1 MSQPARFCIRCGA
14 AVPVA
19 DSRFCFS
26 CGAEIVSPGLIA
38 EQSPLPAPEP
48 HEEPP
53 AAPSPRPDQQRSTGF
68 TNDKP
73 SPEWWTPGLRRNV
86 RIAAEL
92 FGIWWIVNILVDI
105 LFGYPVNPIAG
116 FVVAGGYFWW
126 RCWLRNPRQTPS
138 SEPPPAARYASDRES
153 PSAPR
158 PTPDREAHAVRHL
171 TPEHR
176 IPPGLVL
183 ERNRQAVVA
192 LVCGIVAMLLAIFP
206 GLFYIAWF
214 PGGLALLLG
223 LKARKK
229 PNRRKL
235 ASSGLGLG
243 IVSLIFA
250 ISYASVLIPIMFW
263 GYDPRR

>member
-38 EQSPLPAPEP
+38 EQSPRPAQEP

-53 AAPSPRPDQQRSTGF
+53 AAPPPRPDQQRSTGF

-73 SPEWWTPGLRRNV
+73 SPEWWTPGLRRKL

-92 FGIWWIVNILVDI
+92 FGIWWIANILAAI

-126 RCWLRNPRQTPS
+126 RCWGRNPRQTPS
-138 SEPPPAARYASDRES
+138 SQP
-153 PSAPR
+153 PSAAL
-158 PTPDREAHAVRHL
+158 PTPDKE
-171 TPEHR
+171 TPVVQE
-176 IPPGLVL
+176 PTPDYPLSLWVGLIISGFVL
-183 ERNRQAVVA
+183 AA
-192 LVCGIVAMLLAIFP
+192 AAI
-206 GLFYIAWF
+206 
-214 PGGLALLLG
+214 
-223 LKARKK
+223 
-229 PNRRKL
+229 
-235 ASSGLGLG
+235 GLG
-243 IVSLIFA
+243 VVMSF
-250 ISYASVLIPIMFW
+250 
-263 GYDPRR
+263 D